1 MKPPEQVKAE
11 FVRRWLE
18 RAEGDWRLCH
28 RLMAD
33 PEPYPEA
40 IAFHCQQAAEKYLKA
55 YLTWQQVEFPK
66 THDIKRLV
74 ELVKSCDRALAEDLG
89 EAAALTP
96 YAVEYRSPGEY
107 PPLIPDDTANAIA
120 LADRVRDRIRTY
132 LRNKLEI

>member
-11 FVRRWLE
+11 FVRRWFE
-18 RAEGDWRLCH
+18 RAEADWRLSH

-33 PEPYPEA
+33 PQPYPEA

-74 ELVKSCDRALAEDLG
+74 ELAASCDRALAEDLN
-89 EAAALTP
+89 EAEALTP
-96 YAVEYRSPGEY
+96 YAVEYRYPGEY
-107 PPLIPDDTANAIA
+107 PPLTSDDTTNAIA
-120 LADRVRDRIRTY
+120 LADRVRDKIRTY
-132 LRNKLEI
+132 LRDKLET